1 MSALC
6 RKFAKVIS
14 ARTAE
19 REETGKTIILS
30 VMEDPMRRVGILG
43 GTFDPVHNGHLLLG
57 EQAHREYGLDE
68 IWFMPSHV
76 PPAQKRSS
84 YHRRSGSASG
94 CWSLPR
100 ESVPYFQVSDFEMGR
115 EGNTYTAQTLALLKE
130 AYPDIEVY
138 FIIGADSLYQLE
150 SWYHP
155 EQVMAQAVLLVSG
168 RTYEDGGVSL
178 EDEVSYLN
186 KKYGV
191 MIRILHNPK
200 IEEAVRGLRK
210 RRRWGRTSRRHA
222 RSRCKL
228 HQGNRIVQEIEA
240 GKLQG
245 DSPAPDCNKT
255 GENEGTVREIS
266 RRGRFRKK
274 IHYG

>member
-1 MSALC
+1 
-6 RKFAKVIS
+6 
-14 ARTAE
+14 
-19 REETGKTIILS
+19 
-30 VMEDPMRRVGILG
+30 MEDPMRRVGILG

-57 EQAHREYGLDE
+57 EQAYREYGLDE

-76 PPAQKRSS
+76 PPHKKDHHITDGAARI
-84 YHRRSGSASG
+84 RMLELAT
-94 CWSLPR
+94 
-100 ESVPYFQVSDFEMGR
+100 ESVPYFLVSDFEMGR

-186 KKYGV
+186 KKYGAD
-191 MIRILHNPK
+191 IRILHNPK
-200 IEEAVRGLRK
+200 IEEASADIRK
-210 RRRWGRTSRRHA
+210 RAALGED
-222 RSRCKL
+222 
-228 HQGNRIVQEIEA
+228 HQGNGIVQEIEA

-255 GENEGTVREIS
+255 GENEGPVREIS